1 MKITPDHLTRGAFI
15 YVRQSTVDQ
24 LANNHESRLRQ
35 YGLADR
41 ARALGWTDVT
51 VIDDDLGRSGSG
63 VSRPGFERL
72 LAAICE
78 GRVGAVFAIEASR
91 LARNGRDW
99 HTLIEFCGLVGT
111 VIVDED
117 GTYEPRHPNDRL
129 LLGMK
134 GTMSELELAL
144 LRARS
149 MEALKQKARR
159 GELFFT
165 VAVGYVKVGR
175 EKIEMDPDLRV
186 REAIGLVFTRFAEMQ
201 SIRQV
206 FLSLRGDQIALPYIN
221 SKSSGQ
227 HQPLWKLPVYATVNN
242 LLTNPVYAG
251 AYAFGRT
258 GSRMTIENGRK
269 RILRGY
275 RKDRSDWAVL
285 LVDHHE
291 GYLSWPDYERNQ
303 RLIADN
309 ANGKGMMVRGAVR
322 KGEALLT
329 GLLRCGHCGRR
340 LLVSYNGTKGD
351 VGRYNCDATRNNP
364 GADACI
370 SFGALRVDEAVG
382 GEIVRLLQPLGVEAA
397 IHAITECEHQSGE
410 KQRQFE
416 LALEQARYEAA
427 RARRQYDTV
436 DPDNRLVAGE
446 LERRWNTA
454 LAAVRALEEELKA
467 LLRQR
472 PAALSAEERQR
483 LLQMG
488 ADLEAAWH
496 HPAANAVT
504 RKRIIRVVLREVVA
518 RVEDDQI
525 HLLLHWQGGD
535 HTRLMVRKNRR
546 GQTRWSVEPETMEL
560 IRACARL
567 MPDKAIAG
575 MLNRTGKR
583 TGRLNGWTQS
593 RVRAF
598 RNTHGIAVYVV
609 GEWAERAEV
618 TLTEAARMLNLSPLT
633 VLRQIRA
640 GIIPAEQ
647 YCKGAPWVIKRRS
660 IEDPNL
666 VERVKMCRK
675 GPSSSNPDQKTLV
688 FDVAGWAL

>member
-1 MKITPDHLTRGAFI
+1 MKITPDHLARGAFI
-15 YVRQSTVDQ
+15 YIRQSTVDQ

-134 GTMSELELAL
+134 GTMSELELSL

-159 GELFFT
+159 GGLFFA

-175 EKIEMDPDLRV
+175 DKIEMDPDLRV

-221 SKSSGQ
+221 SKNSGQ
-227 HQPLWKLPVYATVNN
+227 HQLLWKLPVYATVNN

-258 GSRMTIENGRK
+258 GSRVMIENGRK

-322 KGEALLT
+322 KGEALLA

-351 VGRYNCDATRNNP
+351 VGRYNCDATRSNP
-364 GADACI
+364 GADPCI

-382 GEIVRLLQPLGVEAA
+382 AEIVRLLQPLGVEAA
-397 IHAITECEHQSGE
+397 VHAITECEHQSGE
-410 KQRQFE
+410 KQRQLE
-416 LALEQARYEAA
+416 LARYEAA

-454 LAAVRALEEELKA
+454 LAAVRALEEELEA

-504 RKRIIRVVLREVVA
+504 RKRIVRVVLREVVA

-525 HLLLHWQGGD
+525 QLLLHWQGGD
-535 HTRLMVRKNRR
+535 HTRLTVRKNRR
-546 GQTRWSVEPETMEL
+546 GQTRWSVEPQTMEL

-575 MLNRTGKR
+575 LLNRTGKR

-593 RVRAF
+593 RVRSF
-598 RNTHGIAVYVV
+598 RNTHGIAVYAD
-609 GEWAERAEV
+609 GEWAERGEV
-618 TLTEAARMLNLSPLT
+618 TLTEAARMLNLNPLT
-633 VLRQIRA
+633 VLRQIHA

-660 IEDPNL
+660 IEDPDL

-675 GPSSSNPDQKTLV
+675 ILSSSNPDQKTLV
-688 FDVAGWAL
+688 FQ

>member
-1 MKITPDHLTRGAFI
+1 MKITPDHLGRGAFI
-15 YVRQSTVDQ
+15 YIRQSTADQ
-24 LANNHESRLRQ
+24 LANNHESRRRQ
-35 YGLADR
+35 YGLAER
-41 ARALGWTDVT
+41 ARTLGWTDVT

-117 GTYEPRHPNDRL
+117 GIYEPRHPNDRL

-134 GTMSELELAL
+134 GTMSELELSL

-149 MEALKQKARR
+149 TEALKQKARR

-165 VAVGYVKVGR
+165 VAVGYIKVGR
-175 EKIEMDPDLRV
+175 DKIEMDPDLRV

-206 FLSLRGDQIALPYIN
+206 FLSLRADQIALPYID
-221 SKSSGQ
+221 SKSSRQ
-227 HQPLWKLPVYATVNN
+227 HQLLWKLPVYATVNN

-251 AYAFGRT
+251 AYVFGRT

-275 RKDRSDWAVL
+275 RKNRSDWAVL

-291 GYLSWPDYERNQ
+291 GYLSWADYERNQ

-322 KGEALLT
+322 KGEALLV

-351 VGRYNCDATRNNP
+351 IGRYHCDATRSDP
-364 GADACI
+364 AAAPCI
-370 SFGALRVDEAVG
+370 SFGALRVDQAVG
-382 GEIVRLLQPLGVEAA
+382 AEIVRLLQPLGVDAA
-397 IHAITECEHQSGE
+397 VRTITDCEHQAGE
-410 KQRQFE
+410 KQRQLE

-427 RARRQYDTV
+427 RARRQYDAV

-446 LERRWNTA
+446 LERRWDAA
-454 LAAVRALEEELKA
+454 LAAVEVIEKELETLV
-467 LLRQR
+467 RQR
-472 PAALSAEERQR
+472 PAALDAEERQR

-496 HPAANAVT
+496 HPAATAVT
-504 RKRIIRVVLREVVA
+504 RKRLIRAVIREVVA
-518 RVEDDQI
+518 RVEDDQVQ
-525 HLLLHWQGGD
+525 LLLHWQGGD
-535 HTRLMVRKNRR
+535 HTRLTVRKNRR
-546 GQTRWSVEPETMEL
+546 GQTRWAVEPEMVEL
-560 IRACARL
+560 IRTCARL

-593 RVRAF
+593 RVRGF
-598 RNTHGIAVYVV
+598 RNTHGIAVYVD
-609 GEWAERAEV
+609 GEWAARGEV
-618 TLTEAARMLNLSPLT
+618 TLTEAARMLDLSPMT

-647 YCKGAPWVIKRRS
+647 YCKGAPWVIKRQD
-660 IEDPNL
+660 IENQPRAKT
-666 VERVKMCRK
+666 ERK
-675 GPSSSNPDQKTLV
+675 GPSSSNPDQQTLI
-688 FDVAGWAL
+688 FQ

>member
-1 MKITPDHLTRGAFI
+1 MKITPDHLKRGAFI
-15 YVRQSTVDQ
+15 YIRQSTADQ
-24 LANNHESRLRQ
+24 LANNHESRRRQ
-35 YGLADR
+35 YGLAER
-41 ARALGWTDVT
+41 ARTLGWTDVT

-91 LARNGRDW
+91 LARNGHDW

-117 GTYEPRHPNDRL
+117 GIYEPRHPNDRL

-134 GTMSELELAL
+134 GTMSELELSL

-149 MEALKQKARR
+149 MEALKQKAWR

-165 VAVGYVKVGR
+165 VAVGYIKVGR
-175 EKIEMDPDLRV
+175 DKIEMDPDLRV
-186 REAIGLVFTRFAEMQ
+186 REAIGLVFARFAEMQ

-206 FLSLRGDQIALPYIN
+206 FLSLRADQIALPYID

-227 HQPLWKLPVYATVNN
+227 HQLLWKPPVYTTVNN

-251 AYAFGRT
+251 AYVFGRT

-275 RKDRSDWAVL
+275 RKNRSDWAVL

-291 GYLSWPDYERNQ
+291 GYLSWADYERNQ

-322 KGEALLT
+322 KGEALLV

-351 VGRYNCDATRNNP
+351 IGRYRCDATRSDP
-364 GADACI
+364 AAAPCI
-370 SFGALRVDEAVG
+370 SFGALRVDQAVG
-382 GEIVRLLQPLGVEAA
+382 TEIVRLLQPLGVDAA
-397 IHAITECEHQSGE
+397 VRAITDCEHQAGE
-410 KQRQFE
+410 KQRQLE

-427 RARRQYDTV
+427 RARRQYDAV

-446 LERRWNTA
+446 LERRWDAA
-454 LAAVRALEEELKA
+454 LAAVEVLEKELET
-467 LLRQR
+467 LVRQR
-472 PAALSAEERQR
+472 PAALDAEERQR

-496 HPAANAVT
+496 HPAATAVT
-504 RKRIIRVVLREVVA
+504 RKRLIRAVMREVVA
-518 RVEDDQI
+518 RVEDDQVQ
-525 HLLLHWQGGD
+525 LLLHWQGGD
-535 HTRLMVRKNRR
+535 HTRLTVRKNRR
-546 GQTRWSVEPETMEL
+546 GQTRWAVEPETVDL
-560 IRACARL
+560 IRTCARL

-593 RVRAF
+593 RVRGF
-598 RNTHGIAVYVV
+598 RNTHGIAVYMD
-609 GEWAERAEV
+609 GEWAARGEV
-618 TLTEAARMLNLSPLT
+618 TLTEAARMLDLSPMT

-647 YCKGAPWVIKRRS
+647 YCKGAPWVIKRQD
-660 IEDPNL
+660 IENQPRAKT
-666 VERVKMCRK
+666 ERKA
-675 GPSSSNPDQKTLV
+675 PSSSNLGQQTLI
-688 FDVAGWAL
+688 FQ

>member
-1 MKITPDHLTRGAFI
+1 MKITPDHLARGAFI

-134 GTMSELELAL
+134 GTMSELELSL

-175 EKIEMDPDLRV
+175 NKIEMDPDLRV

-221 SKSSGQ
+221 SKSSEQ
-227 HQPLWKLPVYATVNN
+227 HQLLWKLPVYATVNN

-258 GSRMTIENGRK
+258 GSRVMIENGRK

-275 RKDRSDWAVL
+275 RKDRADWAVL

-309 ANGKGMMVRGAVR
+309 ANGKGMMVRGSVR
-322 KGEALLT
+322 KGEALLA

-351 VGRYNCDATRNNP
+351 VGRYNCGATRSNP
-364 GADACI
+364 GAVPCI

-382 GEIVRLLQPLGVEAA
+382 AEIVRLLQPLGVEAA
-397 IHAITECEHQSGE
+397 VHAITECEHQSGE
-410 KQRQFE
+410 KQRQLE
-416 LALEQARYEAA
+416 LALEQARYEAI

-454 LAAVRALEEELKA
+454 LTAVHALEEELEA

-488 ADLEAAWH
+488 ADLQTAWH

-525 HLLLHWQGGD
+525 QLLLHWQGGD
-535 HTRLMVRKNRR
+535 HTRLTVRRNRR

-575 MLNRTGKR
+575 LLNRTGKR

-593 RVRAF
+593 RVRSF
-598 RNTHGIAVYVV
+598 RNTHGIAVYAD
-609 GEWAERAEV
+609 GEWAERGEV
-618 TLTEAARMLNLSPLT
+618 TLTEAARMLNLSPMT
-633 VLRQIRA
+633 VLRQIRL

-660 IEDPNL
+660 IQDPDL
-666 VERVKMCRK
+666 VERVNRK
-675 GPSSSNPDQKTLV
+675 GPSSSNPDQKILT
-688 FDVAGWAL
+688 FQ

>member
-1 MKITPDHLTRGAFI
+1 MKITPDHLARGAFI
-15 YVRQSTVDQ
+15 YIRQSTVDQ

-134 GTMSELELAL
+134 GTMSELELSL

-175 EKIEMDPDLRV
+175 DKIEMDPDLRV

-227 HQPLWKLPVYATVNN
+227 HQLLWKLPVYATVNN

-258 GSRMTIENGRK
+258 GSRVMIENGRK

-275 RKDRSDWAVL
+275 RKNRSDWAVL

-351 VGRYNCDATRNNP
+351 VGRYNCDATRSNP
-364 GADACI
+364 GADPCI

-382 GEIVRLLQPLGVEAA
+382 AEIVRLLQPLGVEAA
-397 IHAITECEHQSGE
+397 VRAITECEHQSGE
-410 KQRQFE
+410 KQRQLE

-454 LAAVRALEEELKA
+454 LAAVRALEEELEA

-504 RKRIIRVVLREVVA
+504 RKRIVRVVLREVVA

-525 HLLLHWQGGD
+525 QLLLHWQGGD
-535 HTRLMVRKNRR
+535 HTRLTVRKNRR

-567 MPDKAIAG
+567 MPDKTIAG
-575 MLNRTGKR
+575 LLNRTGKR

-593 RVRAF
+593 RVRSF
-598 RNTHGIAVYVV
+598 RNTHGIAVYAD
-609 GEWAERAEV
+609 GEWAERGEV
-618 TLTEAARMLNLSPLT
+618 TLTEAARILNLNPLT
-633 VLRQIRA
+633 VLRQIHA

-660 IEDPNL
+660 IEDPDL

-688 FDVAGWAL
+688 FQ

>member
-1 MKITPDHLTRGAFI
+1 MKITPDHLARGAFVYI
-15 YVRQSTVDQ
+15 RQSTTDQ
-24 LANNHESRLRQ
+24 LANNHESRRRQ
-35 YGLADR
+35 YGLAER

-63 VSRPGFERL
+63 ISRPGFERL

-78 GRVGAVFAIEASR
+78 NRVGAVFAIEVSR

-117 GTYEPRHPNDRL
+117 GVYEPRHPNDRL

-134 GTMSELELAL
+134 GTMSELELSL

-165 VAVGYVKVGR
+165 VAVGYVKAGR
-175 EKIEMDPDLRV
+175 DKIEMDPDLRV
-186 REAIGLVFTRFAEMQ
+186 REAISLVFARFAEMQ

-206 FLSLRGDQIALPYIN
+206 FLSLLADQIALPYID

-227 HQPLWKLPVYATVNN
+227 RQLRWKLPVYSTVDN

-251 AYAFGRT
+251 AYVFGRT
-258 GSRMTIENGRK
+258 GSRTTIENGRK

-291 GYLSWPDYERNQ
+291 GYLSWADFERNQ

-322 KGEALLT
+322 KGEALLG

-351 VGRYNCDATRNNP
+351 IGRYYCDATRSNP
-364 GADACI
+364 GVAACI
-370 SFGALRVDEAVG
+370 SFGALRVDQAVG
-382 GEIVRLLQPLGVEAA
+382 VEIVRLLQPLGVEAA
-397 IHAITECEHQSGE
+397 VRAITDCEHQCGE
-410 KQRQFE
+410 KQRQLE
-416 LALEQARYEAA
+416 LALEQARYEAV
-427 RARRQYDTV
+427 RARRQYDAV

-446 LERRWNTA
+446 LERRWNVA
-454 LAAVRALEEELKA
+454 LAAVDKLEKELEALI
-467 LLRQR
+467 RQR
-472 PAALSAEERQR
+472 PVALGAEERQR

-496 HPAANAVT
+496 HPAATAVT
-504 RKRIIRVVLREVVA
+504 RKRIIRTVLHEVVA
-518 RVEDDQI
+518 RVEDDLI

-535 HTRLMVRKNRR
+535 HTRITVRKNRR
-546 GQTRWSVEPETMEL
+546 GQTRWAVEPETTAL
-560 IRACARL
+560 IRTCARL

-593 RVRAF
+593 RVRGF
-598 RNTHGIAVYVV
+598 RNTHGIAVYVD
-609 GEWAERAEV
+609 GEWAERGEV
-618 TLTEAARMLNLSPLT
+618 TLTEAARILDLSPMT
-633 VLRQIRA
+633 VLRRIRA
-640 GIIPAEQ
+640 GMVPAEQ
-647 YCKGAPWVIKRRS
+647 YCKGAPWVIKRRD
-660 IEDPNL
+660 IECQHL
-666 VERVKMCRK
+666 VERVKMSRQ
-675 GPSSSNPDQKTLV
+675 GPSSSNPDQRTLI
-688 FDVAGWAL
+688 FQ

>member
-1 MKITPDHLTRGAFI
+1 MKITPDHLARGAFI

-41 ARALGWTDVT
+41 ARTLGWTDVT

-134 GTMSELELAL
+134 GTMSELELSL

-149 MEALKQKARR
+149 MEALKQKAQR

-165 VAVGYVKVGR
+165 VAVGYVKVGHD
-175 EKIEMDPDLRV
+175 KIEMDPDLRV

-206 FLSLRGDQIALPYIN
+206 FLSLRGDQIELPYIN
-221 SKSSGQ
+221 SKSSEQ
-227 HQPLWKLPVYATVNN
+227 HQLLWKLPVYATVNN

-258 GSRMTIENGRK
+258 GSRVTIENGRK

-351 VGRYNCDATRNNP
+351 VGRYNCDATRSNP
-364 GADACI
+364 GADPCI

-382 GEIVRLLQPLGVEAA
+382 AEIVRLLQPLGVEAA
-397 IHAITECEHQSGE
+397 VHAITECEHQSGE

-454 LAAVRALEEELKA
+454 LAAVRALEEELET

-525 HLLLHWQGGD
+525 QLLLHWQGGD
-535 HTRLMVRKNRR
+535 HTRLTVRKNRR

-593 RVRAF
+593 RVRGF
-598 RNTHGIAVYVV
+598 RNTHGIAVYVDD
-609 GEWAERAEV
+609 EWAERGEV

-633 VLRQIRA
+633 VLRHIRA

-660 IEDPNL
+660 IEDPDL

-675 GPSSSNPDQKTLV
+675 GPSSSNPDQKTLI
-688 FDVAGWAL
+688 FQ

>member
-1 MKITPDHLTRGAFI
+1 MKITPDHLARGAFI

-24 LANNHESRLRQ
+24 LLNNHESRLRQ

-134 GTMSELELAL
+134 GTMSELELSL

-165 VAVGYVKVGR
+165 VAVGYVKAGR
-175 EKIEMDPDLRV
+175 DKIVMDPNLRV

-206 FLSLRGDQIALPYIN
+206 FLSLRADRISLPYADT
-221 SKSSGQ
+221 KSSGQ
-227 HQPLWKLPVYATVNN
+227 YQLLWKLPVYTTVSN

-258 GSRMTIENGRK
+258 GSRVMIENGRK
-269 RILRGY
+269 RVLRGY
-275 RKDRSDWAVL
+275 RKDRADWAVL

-291 GYLSWPDYERNQ
+291 GYLSWPEYERNQ

-322 KGEALLT
+322 RGEALLA

-340 LLVSYNGTKGD
+340 LLVSYNGTNGD
-351 VGRYNCDATRNNP
+351 VGRYNCDATRSSP
-364 GADACI
+364 GAASCI

-397 IHAITECEHQSGE
+397 VQAITECEQQSGE
-410 KQRQFE
+410 KQRQLE

-446 LERRWNTA
+446 LERRWNAA
-454 LAAVRALEEELKA
+454 LAAVRALEEELEA

-488 ADLEAAWH
+488 ADLQAAWH
-496 HPAANAVT
+496 HPAATAAT

-518 RVEDDQI
+518 RIEDDQI
-525 HLLLHWQGGD
+525 QLLLHWQGGD
-535 HTRLMVRKNRR
+535 HTRLAVRKNRR
-546 GQTRWSVEPETMEL
+546 GQTRWRVEAETADL
-560 IRACARL
+560 IRECARL

-575 MLNRTGKR
+575 LLNRIGKR

-593 RVRAF
+593 RVRSF
-598 RNTHGIAVYVV
+598 RNTHAIAVYVD
-609 GEWAERAEV
+609 GERAERGEIA
-618 TLTEAARMLNLSPLT
+618 LREAAEMLNLSALT
-633 VLRQIRA
+633 TLRKIHA
-640 GIIPAEQ
+640 GVIPATQ
-647 YCKGAPWVIKRRS
+647 YCK
-660 IEDPNL
+660 
-666 VERVKMCRK
+666 
-675 GPSSSNPDQKTLV
+675 
-688 FDVAGWAL
+688 

>member
-1 MKITPDHLTRGAFI
+1 MKITPDHLARGAFI

-41 ARALGWTDVT
+41 ARTLGWTDVT

-111 VIVDED
+111 VIIDED

-134 GTMSELELAL
+134 GTMSELELSL

-149 MEALKQKARR
+149 MEALKQKAQR

-165 VAVGYVKVGR
+165 VAVGYVKVGHD
-175 EKIEMDPDLRV
+175 KIEMDPDLRV

-206 FLSLRGDQIALPYIN
+206 FLSLRGDQIELPYIN
-221 SKSSGQ
+221 SKSSEQ
-227 HQPLWKLPVYATVNN
+227 HQLLWKLPVYATVNN

-258 GSRMTIENGRK
+258 GSRVTIENGRK

-351 VGRYNCDATRNNP
+351 VGRYNCDATRSNP
-364 GADACI
+364 GADPCI

-382 GEIVRLLQPLGVEAA
+382 AEIVRLLQPLGVEAA
-397 IHAITECEHQSGE
+397 VHAITECEHQSGE

-454 LAAVRALEEELKA
+454 LAAVRALEEELET

-525 HLLLHWQGGD
+525 QLLLHWQGGD
-535 HTRLMVRKNRR
+535 HTRLTVRKNRR

-593 RVRAF
+593 RVRGF
-598 RNTHGIAVYVV
+598 RNTHGIAVYVDD
-609 GEWAERAEV
+609 EWAERGEV

-633 VLRQIRA
+633 VLRHIRA

-660 IEDPNL
+660 IEDPDL

-675 GPSSSNPDQKTLV
+675 GPSSSNPDQKTLI
-688 FDVAGWAL
+688 FQ

>member
-1 MKITPDHLTRGAFI
+1 MKITPDHLARGAFI
-15 YVRQSTVDQ
+15 YIRQSTVDQ

-134 GTMSELELAL
+134 GTMSELELSL

-159 GELFFT
+159 GELFFA

-175 EKIEMDPDLRV
+175 DKIEMDPDLRV

-221 SKSSGQ
+221 SKNSGQ
-227 HQPLWKLPVYATVNN
+227 HQLLWKLPVYATVNN

-258 GSRMTIENGRK
+258 GSRVMIENGRK

-322 KGEALLT
+322 KGEALLA

-351 VGRYNCDATRNNP
+351 VGRYNCDATRSNP
-364 GADACI
+364 GADPCI

-382 GEIVRLLQPLGVEAA
+382 AEIVRLLQPLGVEAA
-397 IHAITECEHQSGE
+397 VHAITECEHQSGE
-410 KQRQFE
+410 KQRQLE

-454 LAAVRALEEELKA
+454 LAAVRALEEELEA

-504 RKRIIRVVLREVVA
+504 RKRIVRVVLREVVA

-525 HLLLHWQGGD
+525 QLLLHWQGGD
-535 HTRLMVRKNRR
+535 HTRLTVRKNRR

-575 MLNRTGKR
+575 LLNRTGKR

-593 RVRAF
+593 RVRSF
-598 RNTHGIAVYVV
+598 RNTHGIAVYAD
-609 GEWAERAEV
+609 GEWAERGEV
-618 TLTEAARMLNLSPLT
+618 TLTEAARILNLNPLT
-633 VLRQIRA
+633 VLRQIHA

-660 IEDPNL
+660 IEDPDL

-688 FDVAGWAL
+688 FQ

>member
-1 MKITPDHLTRGAFI
+1 MKITPDHLARGAFI

-24 LANNHESRLRQ
+24 LANNHESRRRQ
-35 YGLADR
+35 YGLAER
-41 ARALGWTDVT
+41 ARTLGWTDVT

-117 GTYEPRHPNDRL
+117 GVYEPRHPNDRL

-134 GTMSELELAL
+134 GTMSELELSL

-159 GELFFT
+159 GELFFS

-175 EKIEMDPDLRV
+175 DKIEMDPDLRI

-206 FLSLRGDQIALPYIN
+206 FLSLRADRISLPYIDA
-221 SKSSGQ
+221 KGSGPRQ
-227 HQPLWKLPVYATVNN
+227 LLWKLPVYATVNN

-269 RILRGY
+269 RILRGH

-291 GYLSWPDYERNQ
+291 GYLSWADYERNQ

-322 KGEALLT
+322 KGEALLA
-329 GLLRCGHCGRR
+329 GLVRCGHCGRR
-340 LLVSYNGTKGD
+340 LQVSYNGTKGD
-351 VGRYNCDATRNNP
+351 IGRYNCDATRNNP
-364 GADACI
+364 GAPPCI
-370 SFGALRVDEAVG
+370 SFGALRVDAAVG
-382 GEIVRLLQPLGVEAA
+382 AEIVRLLQPLGVEAA
-397 IHAITECEHQSGE
+397 VRAITDSEYQSAE
-410 KQRQFE
+410 KQRQIE

-446 LERRWNTA
+446 LERRWDAA
-454 LAAVRALEEELKA
+454 LAAVATLEEELA
-467 LLRQR
+467 SLDRQC
-472 PAALSAEERQR
+472 PAALSAAERLR
-483 LLQMG
+483 LLQLG
-488 ADLEAAWH
+488 SDLEAAWH
-496 HPAANAVT
+496 HPAATAVT
-504 RKRIIRVVLREVVA
+504 RKRIIRVVMHEVVA
-518 RVEDDQI
+518 LVDGEQI
-525 HLLLHWQGGD
+525 QLLLHWQGGD
-535 HTRLMVRKNRR
+535 HTRLAVRKNRR
-546 GQTRWSVEPETMEL
+546 GQTRWTVEPETVDL
-560 IRACARL
+560 IRTCARL

-598 RNTHGIAVYVV
+598 RNTHGIAVYRE
-609 GEWAERAEV
+609 GEWAERGEM
-618 TLTEAARMLNLSPLT
+618 TLTDLAKMLDVSPIT
-633 VLRQIRA
+633 VLRQIKA
-640 GIIPAEQ
+640 GIIPAKQ
-647 YCKGAPWVIKRRS
+647 YCKGAPWVIARQ
-660 IEDPNL
+660 D
-666 VERVKMCRK
+666 VEGQHLIQRLRAGRK
-675 GPSSSNPDQKTLV
+675 GPPSSNPDQQILI
-688 FDVAGWAL
+688 FQ